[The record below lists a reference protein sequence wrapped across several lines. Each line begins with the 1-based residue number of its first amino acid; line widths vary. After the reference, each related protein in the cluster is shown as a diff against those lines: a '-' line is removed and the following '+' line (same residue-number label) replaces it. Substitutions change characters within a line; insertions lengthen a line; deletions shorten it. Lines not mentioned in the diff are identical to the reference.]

1 MSFTQIAKEIFIII
15 QCHLRSKPKSRIQI
29 YLPLLSP
36 NEIYFRQTT
45 QLPLNDCNMQASA
58 NQQSLCNPIGS
69 TAKSIWL
76 IVQTNHIHE
85 KVTGGQIKFEHKES
99 KQALLEAQEKKNL
112 FLDSQGKMMFQV
124 PLYSF
129 CTAESNYLQK
139 NSL

>member
-1 MSFTQIAKEIFIII
+1 MNIGHKNVLWYTKY
-15 QCHLRSKPKSRIQI
+15 SR
-29 YLPLLSP
+29 
-36 NEIYFRQTT
+36 
-45 QLPLNDCNMQASA
+45 
-58 NQQSLCNPIGS
+58 
-69 TAKSIWL
+69 
-76 IVQTNHIHE
+76 
-85 KVTGGQIKFEHKES
+85 